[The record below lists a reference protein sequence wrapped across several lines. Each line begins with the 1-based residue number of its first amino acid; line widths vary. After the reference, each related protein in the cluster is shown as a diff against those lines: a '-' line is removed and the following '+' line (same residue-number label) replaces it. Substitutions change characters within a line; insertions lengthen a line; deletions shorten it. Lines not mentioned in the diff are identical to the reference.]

1 MEYEEDDVD
10 KIPDDECT
18 VTQLRKRLRKMRQK
32 LSDKTDSEK
41 EEEAKAAD
49 KDREDLASMH
59 NETKTKSEPYEE
71 EDPEKML
78 ADDDSEDK
86 PEKPK
91 KKED

>member
-1 MEYEEDDVD
+1 MDYEDDDVD

-32 LSDKTDSEK
+32 LSDKTESEK
-41 EEEAKAAD
+41 EEEAKEAD
-49 KDREDLASMH
+49 KEREDLASMH
-59 NETKTKSEPYEE
+59 NETKTKSEAYED
-71 EDPEKML
+71 EDPEDML
-78 ADDDSEDK
+78 DQDDSAGK

>member
-1 MEYEEDDVD
+1 MEYEDDDVD

-32 LSDKTDSEK
+32 ISEKTESEK
-41 EEEAKAAD
+41 EEEAKEAD

-59 NETKTKSEPYEE
+59 HETKTKSESYED
-71 EDPEKML
+71 EDPEEMV
-78 ADDDSEDK
+78 K
-86 PEKPK
+86 PEKSDEKPK

>member
-1 MEYEEDDVD
+1 MEYEDEDVD

-41 EEEAKAAD
+41 EEEAKEAD

-59 NETKTKSEPYEE
+59 HETKTKSEAYED
-71 EDPEKML
+71 EDPEEMV
-78 ADDDSEDK
+78 K
-86 PEKPK
+86 PDESDEKPK